1 MIWILLALQTT
12 LPDIELDARA
22 TVRRVEIR
30 ESRGVSLTV
39 RAQPDSGSTVDVQAP
54 ERRGQRVLRNVE
66 VRVRAEARISQP
78 GQNREEAE
86 TARPE

>member
-66 VRVRAEARISQP
+66 VRVRAEARLAAPNANTAS
-78 GQNREEAE
+78 RE
-86 TARPE
+86 TRQ